1 MDSGYYAAV
10 TGLISRTSALD
21 LLAANLA
28 NSTTTGY
35 KAQREFYQALAASSN
50 EGLSALNQATNDYAV
65 LGGAETDL
73 SAGPVEFTGNPLDVA
88 LEGSGFLTVQ
98 TPAGISYTRNGSLHL
113 DAAGMLLT
121 EQGDKVLA
129 VPPQPNQDPVPITAP
144 DAQITISADG
154 TVSSQGGIVA
164 QLNLVDFPRG
174 TPLIAQG
181 SSYFQVPNG
190 TKKVPANLTV
200 RQGALENS
208 NYNPVE
214 GTVDLVAL
222 QRHAELLNSALR
234 IFDTDF
240 DQTAVRDIALVQ

>member
-10 TGLISRTSALD
+10 TGLISRTNALD

-35 KAQREFYQALAASSN
+35 KAQREFYQALSASTN
-50 EGLSALNQATNDYAV
+50 EGISTLNQATNDYAV
-65 LGGAETDL
+65 LGGATTDL
-73 SAGPVEFTGNPLDVA
+73 RAGSIESTGNPLDIA
-88 LEGSGFLTVQ
+88 LEGSGFLTVR

-113 DAAGMLLT
+113 DSSGTLLT
-121 EQGDKVLA
+121 GQGDKVLA
-129 VPPQPNQDPVPITAP
+129 VPPQPNLDPVPITAL
-144 DAQITISADG
+144 DGQITISADG
-154 TVSSQGGIVA
+154 TVSAQGGIVA
-164 QLNLVDFPRG
+164 QLNLVDFPHG
-174 TPLIAQG
+174 TPFITQG
-181 SSYFQVPNG
+181 NSYFQVPDG
-190 TKKVPANLTV
+190 TNKVPANATV
-200 RQGALENS
+200 RQGALEDS

-240 DQTAVRDIALVQ
+240 DQTAVRDIAQVQ